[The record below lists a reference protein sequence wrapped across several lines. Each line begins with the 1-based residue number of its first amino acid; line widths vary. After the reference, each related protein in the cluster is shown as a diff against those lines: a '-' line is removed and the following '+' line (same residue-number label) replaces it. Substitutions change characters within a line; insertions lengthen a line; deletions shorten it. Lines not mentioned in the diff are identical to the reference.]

1 MIRKHAGE
9 RADAFDLT
17 VRGAWLIVALLCAAS
32 LAIRIAYWLELQAS
46 DLHVLLYSESLDSF
60 IYHDWARRIVAGD
73 FMLGDKLFTLSPFYS
88 YVLALFYGLGG
99 PDMFSAILIQLLL
112 GVVGIVLMYAAGA
125 AVFNRLTGVLA
136 AALSAFYGYYLLVE
150 GLVLSEAF
158 LPVATAFFV
167 FWTARAM
174 KDVKPWHF
182 AISGLALGFLFSIRP
197 QYFLVVL
204 LLPLFGLIMAGRPS
218 CPGLPDR
225 KTMIRR
231 LAWGALGAAL
241 MVAPLAIRNYAATGE
256 RVLLTS
262 AGGVNFYIGNGP
274 DATGTWQVPQGFRM
288 TQAGMFEDFAKAAGG
303 TEFEAAHSAH
313 WFQKGL
319 EAIADD
325 PLRWVRLMG
334 KKAALFWNKAEVP
347 VNFDISLFE
356 KHLAS
361 TRFAFIPFFAVG
373 ALGLLGMALAL
384 YFRRAGWLLVV
395 VVGYFVGMILFFVSA
410 RYRVAAVPGLILFAA
425 FGVERIIDLARS
437 RKWMGLSLSG
447 LVLGLGLLLT
457 LWNLV
462 PPVAAAS
469 EGGQYRY
476 MAIYFGRNG
485 DKARAERWARE
496 ALRVEPRSAE
506 SWGTLIMALFDS
518 GRLAEA
524 EHAARGALSA
534 APDHPGLWMLYGTVL
549 EGLGRKK
556 DAREAFEKADAL
568 GGAGPNR

>member
-1 MIRKHAGE
+1 MNQT
-9 RADAFDLT
+9 RADEQAQAFDLSART
-17 VRGAWLIVALLCAAS
+17 AWLIVAFLCAAS
-32 LAIRIAYWLELQAS
+32 LAIRITYWFELQAS
-46 DLHVLLYSESLDSF
+46 DLHVLLFTESLDSF

-73 FMLGDKLFTLSPFYS
+73 FLLGDKLFTLSPFYS
-88 YVLALFYGLGG
+88 YVLALVYGLAGS
-99 PDMFSAILIQLLL
+99 DMFTAILVQLLL
-112 GVVGIVLMYAAGA
+112 GVVGIALMYAAGE

-136 AALSAFYGYYLLVE
+136 AAFSAFYGYYLLVE

-174 KDVKPWHF
+174 KQTKLWHF
-182 AISGLALGFLFSIRP
+182 ALSGLAVGFLFSIRP

-218 CPGLPDR
+218 RPDLPDR
-225 KTMIRR
+225 KTMVRR

-241 MVAPLAIRNYAATGE
+241 MVAPLTIRNYAATGE
-256 RVLLTS
+256 PVLLTL

-274 DATGTWQVPQGFRM
+274 DATGTWQVPPGFRM

-313 WFQKGL
+313 WFKKGL
-319 EAIADD
+319 GSIADD

-356 KHLAS
+356 THLAS

-410 RYRVAAVPGLILFAA
+410 RYRVAAVPVLILFAA
-425 FGVERIIDLARS
+425 FGVERVIYMVRS
-437 RKWMGLSLSG
+437 RKWVGLSLSG
-447 LVLGLGLLLT
+447 LVLALGLTLT

-469 EGGQYRY
+469 QGGQYRY
-476 MAIYFGRNG
+476 MAIHFGRNG
-485 DKARAERWARE
+485 DNARAEKWARE
-496 ALRVEPRSAE
+496 ALRVEPYSAE
-506 SWGTLIMALFDS
+506 NWGTLITALFDS

-524 EHAARGALSA
+524 ENAARQALNA
-534 APDHPGLWMLYGTVL
+534 VTDHPGLWMLYGNVL
-549 EGLGRKK
+549 ESLGRKK
-556 DAREAFEKADAL
+556 DAREAFEKSEAL
-568 GGAGPNR
+568 GGPRPGR